1 MKKLGI
7 ALVGA
12 LVLVAVGCGQSGG
25 GGGGDRK
32 VLGGLDLDAYCKST
46 GKVKSLWRQTP
57 GQFEGKKTWGCEAG
71 DGTWAPI
78 SMGVACSAQY
88 KTTAHGEQ
96 ERADDPTSWLCV
108 EGAGPANPPPT
119 WNRANL

>member
-1 MKKLGI
+1 MNIKEEGAAPPLGDQ
-7 ALVGA
+7 LQG
-12 LVLVAVGCGQSGG
+12 SP
-25 GGGGDRK
+25 
-32 VLGGLDLDAYCKST
+32 T
-46 GKVKSLWRQTP
+46 LWRQTP